1 MDPTKLEVLSAARA
15 FQMRDESHGRRRRSA
30 FHLPLPDPSATV
42 VFLPQTDYNG
52 QVTAP
57 NKQNPI
63 RLLAVDLDGTLL
75 NSSSDVS
82 SASRQALVA
91 AVERGV
97 QVVIVTGRRFHSAM
111 QFVRQVPFAVSLISS
126 NGARITDSRGEV
138 QHTNFLPCQVARQI
152 LRAARDY
159 RPYAVAMFD
168 IPGRGQ
174 VTMQDN
180 AVAESPLGWYLRS
193 SPDSLAQVPD
203 LEAAITAD
211 PVVIMFGGPPGRIE
225 PLEPLLRSFS
235 PAGSVH
241 LTWTK
246 YPARNISILDVMNL
260 GCSKGAALS
269 LWATRCHIEPGEVMA
284 IGDNYNDL
292 EMLQFAGHPV
302 VMGNCTA
309 GLDSNGWPVTL
320 SNDEDGVAEAI
331 RRYILR

>member
-1 MDPTKLEVLSAARA
+1 MTTPV
-15 FQMRDESHGRRRRSA
+15 
-30 FHLPLPDPSATV
+30 
-42 VFLPQTDYNG
+42 
-52 QVTAP
+52 
-57 NKQNPI
+57 KQRPI

-75 NSSSDVS
+75 NSRSEVS
-82 SASRQALVA
+82 SANRQALVT
-91 AVERGV
+91 AVERGI

-111 QFVRQVPFAVSLISS
+111 QFVRQVPSPVTLISS
-126 NGARITDSRGEV
+126 NGARITDSCGEV
-138 QHTNFLPCQVARQI
+138 HHRNFLPRQVARQI
-152 LRAARDY
+152 LEATRDY

-180 AVAESPLGWYLRS
+180 AVAGSPLGWYLRS

-203 LEAAITAD
+203 LEAAITTD
-211 PVVIMFGGPPGRIE
+211 PVVVMFGGPPGRIE
-225 PLEPLLRSFS
+225 PLEPLLRNCS
-235 PAGSVH
+235 AGGSVH

-246 YPARNISILDVMNL
+246 YPARNNFILDVMNL

-269 LWATRCHIEPGEVMA
+269 LWATRCHIQPGEVMA

-292 EMLQFAGHPV
+292 EMLQFAGRPV

-309 GLDSNGWPVTL
+309 GLESNGWSVTP

-331 RRYILR
+331 RRYILG